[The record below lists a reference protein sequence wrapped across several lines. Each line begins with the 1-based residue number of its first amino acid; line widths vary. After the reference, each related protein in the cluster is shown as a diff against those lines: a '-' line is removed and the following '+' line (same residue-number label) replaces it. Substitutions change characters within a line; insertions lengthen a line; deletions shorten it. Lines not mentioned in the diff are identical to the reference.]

1 MDQYVLLAVDIACNE
16 IGAPVPWDVVAAK
29 INPTL
34 TGEGLKQHLA
44 KVRKFR
50 EQSGRPVPHKGN
62 RHPPAYGA
70 GAPTTPRRGKNAG
83 VLVGKGAGL
92 LWTDPKQKLAKEV
105 YVPAEPKQSEAKKK
119 SERKEAAFATPKK
132 SRTTTAKAT
141 TEKVTTAQKKSTGK
155 RSRAKKDPVLEDEPV
170 MLSPTT
176 GQRSLRP
183 QYQVNYDESQHVG
196 EDIEDVFEARS
207 PEQDGEEDSDSYDDP
222 IFGSQPNTVSKSGG
236 KGVLYLFFE
245 IHAC

>member
-50 EQSGRPVPHKGN
+50 EQNGRPVPHKGN

-70 GAPTTPRRGKNAG
+70 GATTTPRRGKNPG
-83 VLVGKGAGL
+83 LLVGKGAGL
-92 LWTDPKQKLAKEV
+92 LWTDPKQKPAKET
-105 YVPAEPKQSEAKKK
+105 YVPIVPKQTEVKKK
-119 SERKEAAFATPKK
+119 GERKQSALITPKN

-141 TEKVTTAQKKSTGK
+141 AEKVTTTQKSTGK
-155 RSRAKKDPVLEDEPV
+155 RSCAKKDPVLEDGPV
-170 MLSPTT
+170 AVSPTSS
-176 GQRSLRP
+176 QRNLRP
-183 QYQVNYDESQHVG
+183 QYHVNYDESQNVSG
-196 EDIEDVFEARS
+196 DIEDVLEARS
-207 PEQDGEEDSDSYDDP
+207 PKQEEEDDDSYGDP
-222 IFGSQPNTVSKSGG
+222 IFGSQPNTVSRSGG
-236 KGVLYLFFE
+236 KMPLFIF
-245 IHAC
+245 